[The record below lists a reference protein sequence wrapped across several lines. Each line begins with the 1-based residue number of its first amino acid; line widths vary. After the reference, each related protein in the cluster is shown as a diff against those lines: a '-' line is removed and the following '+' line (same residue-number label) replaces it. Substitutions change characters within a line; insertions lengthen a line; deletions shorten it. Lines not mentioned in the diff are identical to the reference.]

1 MKALKPSV
9 RVVGVEPEVCPTL
22 YESLRA
28 GRGVTVG
35 RGETICVGA
44 SVPFITDEM
53 FSLLRW
59 VLDDVVLVSEKAVK
73 KALRLIML
81 GNKMI
86 VEGAGVLSVAAAL
99 AQTQDGGGKS
109 VCLLTGGS
117 IGKEKLLEILNDPS
131 LI

>member
-1 MKALKPSV
+1 MGSALKALKPSV
-9 RVVGVEPEVCPTL
+9 RVVGVEPKVCPAL

-35 RGETICVGA
+35 RGETICDGA

-53 FSLLRW
+53 FPLLRW

-86 VEGAGVLSVAAAL
+86 VEGAGALSVAAAL
-99 AQTQDGGGKS
+99 RKLRMEVASRS
-109 VCLLTGGS
+109 VSSPGAAS
-117 IGKEKLLEILNDPS
+117 ARKNSWKY
-131 LI
+131 